1 MLRRIAQFLL
11 WLGLF
16 GIFLFA
22 AAYSTGRAHFDLLL
36 AALGM
41 IAFAALVLR
50 KPAKRFEVSRRFRT
64 LRRLGLTGR
73 GQGDPGGDA

>member
-1 MLRRIAQFLL
+1 MLRRVAQFFL

-22 AAYSTGRAHFDLLL
+22 AAYSTGARPYDILCAAVPAILLS
-36 AALGM
+36 AL
-41 IAFAALVLR
+41 ILR
-50 KPAKRFEVSRRFRT
+50 RPKTQFEPSRRFRT

-73 GQGDPGGDA
+73 DHNSPKG

>member
-1 MLRRIAQFLL
+1 ML

-22 AAYSTGRAHFDLLL
+22 AAYSIGAARWDLLL
-36 AALGM
+36 GSFGL

-50 KPAKRFEVSRRFRT
+50 KPAERFEASRRFRT

-73 GQGDPGGDA
+73 GQGDPRQGE